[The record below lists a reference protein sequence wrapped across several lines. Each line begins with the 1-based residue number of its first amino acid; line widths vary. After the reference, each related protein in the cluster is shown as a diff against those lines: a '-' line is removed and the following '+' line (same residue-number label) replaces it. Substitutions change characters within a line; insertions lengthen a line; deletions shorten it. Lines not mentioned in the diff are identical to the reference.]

1 MTLYE
6 IKRDAIFCEMK
17 LKQHEKKYFEAVEN
31 NWQYIFV
38 KEKKQ
43 IERLK
48 KHIQFLE
55 EQASVMQTK

>member
-6 IKRDAIFCEMK
+6 IKREIIFCEMK
-17 LKQHEKKYFEAVEN
+17 LKQHEKRYFEAVKN

-55 EQASVMQTK
+55 EQASIMQTK